1 VNTSEPLSQP
11 RRGCRV
17 RPSGLVRLAV
27 ALGVT
32 CGVAFIG
39 ITPVSA
45 LPGSGAKARVTFG
58 IEPATAHRADARPH
72 FAFGVTPGATLND
85 HVALLNYSNKP
96 LSLQLYATDAI
107 NTSNGG
113 FGLLPATTKPVG
125 AGAWITLPRHTATV
139 RVPAQSAKHP
149 GKVIVPFTLKVPDN
163 ATPGDHVG
171 GIVASL
177 RTAGQSSDG
186 QNIILEQRVGT
197 RLFIRVAGTLAPKI
211 SLTGLHAT
219 YHGTINP
226 IGRGYVTVSFLIRN
240 TGNVE
245 LGVQPD
251 VSVSGLLG
259 GHRRVDLTG
268 IPLLLPG
275 DSLRETGRVSGVW
288 PTFTL
293 RATVTAQPLVV
304 AGDTDPR
311 LLSASASTRL
321 WAVPWTLIALLL
333 VLVAAVGL
341 AFRIRSQRR
350 RPKAQPEPAEAVRV

>member
-1 VNTSEPLSQP
+1 
-11 RRGCRV
+11 
-17 RPSGLVRLAV
+17 V
-27 ALGVT
+27 ALGVAS
-32 CGVAFIG
+32 GVVFVG
-39 ITPVSA
+39 IAPVSA
-45 LPGSGAKARVTFG
+45 LPQSVAKSRITFG

-85 HVALLNYSNKP
+85 HVALLNYSKKP

-125 AGAWITLPRHTATV
+125 AGAWITLPRHSATV

-149 GKVIVPFTLKVPDN
+149 GEVVVPFTLKVPDN

-177 RTAGQSSDG
+177 RTAGQSSAG

-211 SLTGLHAT
+211 TLTRLRAT
-219 YHGTINP
+219 YHGTLNP
-226 IGRGYVTVSFLIRN
+226 IGRGYVMVSFLIRN

-245 LGVQPD
+245 FGVQPD

-259 GHRRVDLTG
+259 GHRDAVLAG

-275 DSLRETGRVSGVW
+275 DSLVETGRVNGVW

-293 RATVTAQPLVV
+293 RATVTAHPLAA
-304 AGDTDPR
+304 AGDIDPR

-321 WAVPWTLIALLL
+321 WAVPWTLIAALLLL
-333 VLVAAVGL
+333 VVAVGL
-341 AFRIRSQRR
+341 AFRIRGRR
-350 RPKAQPEPAEAVRV
+350 RQRPKAQPQPAEAVRV